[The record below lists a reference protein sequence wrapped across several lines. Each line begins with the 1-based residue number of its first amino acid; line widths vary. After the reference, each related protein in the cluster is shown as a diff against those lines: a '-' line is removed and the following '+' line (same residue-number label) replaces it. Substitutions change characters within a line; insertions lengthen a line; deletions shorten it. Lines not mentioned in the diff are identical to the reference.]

1 MDGALSVVIE
11 PLARGRTVLFVGDPQ
26 SLAASRLGELA
37 ARLEVAPRGARQ
49 RPSRS
54 GGTLRSYA
62 ESGEWDLLV
71 VGDASALIQEPAQM
85 RELAESL
92 SPQGHAVLAVD
103 ADAVAYDAFYAVL
116 RTHFSFVRMLGQASF
131 AGQSVVDFGAVERDS
146 SLTFDGTLLGGQAPT
161 PIRFVGVCG
170 ARDVELDAHTIVQ
183 HPDEARGAADARREL
198 DAARARLEHAE
209 KRLDQ
214 AQREIARSG
223 QKLDELRHEVVR
235 GQGELTRAHEQ
246 QSKANERLL
255 ALEVDLNARKAE
267 IASKD
272 AALVAAKRAAE
283 SAQESSKENGE
294 FQALEASL
302 HARGKELV
310 ELREELHRRATLVRD
325 LIEANAARPVAAV
338 VSPPLAVIPP
348 PSIAPVAAPSN
359 EALVRA
365 QKQAVD
371 AEAARTDAV
380 FARDEMQAALKH
392 VEQLLAREAAQRAAD
407 AGQARGLA
415 SRLAEVEENRAQ
427 AEGRLVSLRTELDAL
442 QEQLRA
448 AMRDKEQ
455 ALEQYALSLAQT
467 HALAQTHDA
476 QAPEVDTKTAELE
489 ALRETRRALAD
500 EGSSLRNQLLLAE
513 TELSRVRAE
522 LQTSERAAEDERSGV
537 ASRFEALNRATEK
550 HAEALRG
557 EVEGLRYRLQ
567 EAESSRAAF
576 EAKAKTPPPP
586 AEPVN
591 DERIERLRE
600 SHQVVVSLQAA
611 TQLRADSESQR
622 AVELSQQVLAL
633 DALVA
638 RLQSAVA
645 QESDLRAA
653 SNRGL
658 RALETQL
665 ATSREDREVLE
676 AVHAVRIEEERR
688 AIAAMESRI
697 SEAEASR
704 DQTTTVGRG
713 FRTAITEARA
723 LLADAVARLPVPA
736 PTDGRGGDETLRVR
750 VEEMRRAMDDR
761 DIMLR
766 SLTAQLQDKDDRIR
780 GLEQTIR
787 DETSGSSDL
796 DALRASVSE
805 REQRISRLRGEL
817 EEERALRA
825 RAAQSESDVRRL
837 TSVLA
842 ERDAQAMELEGRA
855 AAATKEQR
863 EARDTFAQ
871 ARARLES
878 LLGDTKVSEAPG
890 VAEHVSELMRLLRR
904 F

>member
-62 ESGEWDLLV
+62 ESSEWDLLV

-116 RTHFSFVRMLGQASF
+116 RTHFAFVRMLGQASF
-131 AGQSVVDFGAVERDS
+131 AGQSVVDFGAAVRDT

-161 PIRFVGVCG
+161 PARFIGVCG
-170 ARDVELDAHTIVQ
+170 ASDVELDAHTIVQ
-183 HPDEARGAADARREL
+183 HPDESRGAADARREL

-267 IASKD
+267 IATKD

-283 SAQESSKENGE
+283 SAQESSKDNGE

-302 HARGKELV
+302 HARGRELV

-325 LIEANAARPVAAV
+325 LIEANAALPVAAV
-338 VSPPLAVIPP
+338 APPLAVITP

-371 AEAARTDAV
+371 AEAARADAV

-392 VEQLLAREAAQRAAD
+392 VEQLLAREASQRAAD
-407 AGQARGLA
+407 AGQARGLT

-427 AEGRLVSLRTELDAL
+427 AETRLATLRAELAAL
-442 QEQLRA
+442 QDQLRA
-448 AMRDKEQ
+448 ATRDKER

-476 QAPEVDTKTAELE
+476 QAPQVDTKTAELE

-500 EGSSLRNQLLLAE
+500 EGTSLRNQLLLAE

-557 EVEGLRYRLQ
+557 EIEGLRYRLQ
-567 EAESSRAAF
+567 ESESSRAAF
-576 EAKAKTPPPP
+576 EAKAKTPTP
-586 AEPVN
+586 AVEPVN

-600 SHQVVVSLQAA
+600 SHQVVVALQAA

-658 RALETQL
+658 RAMETQL

-750 VEEMRRAMDDR
+750 VDEMRRAMDDR